1 MPAPSMDPELLS
13 VLACPKC
20 KSDLTL
26 SGDEKGL
33 ICESCRL
40 VFPVRDGI
48 PVMLF
53 EEARPF
59 RGGGEG
65 DKALP
70 VSVGEKTTFT
80 IVEGKNKG
88 EKIELEKGTCRALG
102 RSLDDAERTKIFS
115 VDSAISLDESSKK
128 LVMQYVSHQFRKGVS
143 TPKGGIVSPQ
153 REGEAIGGFVR
164 GPDFQVR
171 DLSVSRLH
179 AMIFFDESG
188 EVGILDLVSRNGTFV
203 NGVEIESKILKK
215 GDLIS
220 IGGTKIRFES

>member
-1 MPAPSMDPELLS
+1 MDPELLS

-65 DKALP
+65 EKALP
-70 VSVGEKTTFT
+70 VSVGEKTTFM

-143 TPKGGIVSPQ
+143 KEPF
-153 REGEAIGGFVR
+153 GGFVR

-179 AMIFFDESG
+179 AMLFFDESG

-203 NGVEIESKILKK
+203 NGVEVESKILKK